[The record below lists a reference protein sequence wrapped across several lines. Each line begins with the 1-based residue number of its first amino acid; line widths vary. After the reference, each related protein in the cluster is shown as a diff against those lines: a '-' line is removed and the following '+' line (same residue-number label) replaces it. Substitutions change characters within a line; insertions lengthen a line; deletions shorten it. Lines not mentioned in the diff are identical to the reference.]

1 MILSYPTPLYVP
13 TSIDVHSSTLLQNA
27 NKVDEFNY
35 RLSRDLFI
43 GTYDNIEV
51 TPGLILTITDFV
63 TLDDLEMTT
72 THSDLNLFQ
81 LSFCIEGQMKWS
93 YKKMESSSRSVL
105 ELSKVRSGMA
115 SFKNA
120 PVKY

>member
-13 TSIDVHSSTLLQNA
+13 TSIDVHSSILQNA

-51 TPGLILTITDFV
+51 TPVFGK
-63 TLDDLEMTT
+63 
-72 THSDLNLFQ
+72 
-81 LSFCIEGQMKWS
+81 IEIEQKGA
-93 YKKMESSSRSVL
+93 KM
-105 ELSKVRSGMA
+105 
-115 SFKNA
+115 
-120 PVKY
+120 

>member
-51 TPGLILTITDFV
+51 TPVFGK
-63 TLDDLEMTT
+63 
-72 THSDLNLFQ
+72 
-81 LSFCIEGQMKWS
+81 IEIEQKGA
-93 YKKMESSSRSVL
+93 KM
-105 ELSKVRSGMA
+105 
-115 SFKNA
+115 
-120 PVKY
+120 

>member
-51 TPGLILTITDFV
+51 TPV
-63 TLDDLEMTT
+63 
-72 THSDLNLFQ
+72 
-81 LSFCIEGQMKWS
+81 
-93 YKKMESSSRSVL
+93 
-105 ELSKVRSGMA
+105 
-115 SFKNA
+115 
-120 PVKY
+120 